1 MVAIFIT
8 SAKMATPGLLKILIF
23 LNEGYDLIIYIHDV
37 TNRILSRDLN
47 HIVDAAM
54 RQRFRNSSTFMREVI
69 KLVNN
74 LGWFNNL
81 GLALGTNWIFYAS
94 VSKGLKLYVKKFW
107 ELIYTFVKVT
117 GEKLIVRGT
126 FWLLHPE

>member
-8 SAKMATPGLLKILIF
+8 SAKMAIPGLLKILIF
-23 LNEGYDLIIYIHDV
+23 LNKGYDLIIYIHDV

-74 LGWFNNL
+74 LG
-81 GLALGTNWIFYAS
+81 
-94 VSKGLKLYVKKFW
+94 
-107 ELIYTFVKVT
+107 
-117 GEKLIVRGT
+117 
-126 FWLLHPE
+126 

>member
-8 SAKMATPGLLKILIF
+8 SAKMAIPGLLKILIF
-23 LNEGYDLIIYIHDV
+23 LNKGYDLIIYIHDV